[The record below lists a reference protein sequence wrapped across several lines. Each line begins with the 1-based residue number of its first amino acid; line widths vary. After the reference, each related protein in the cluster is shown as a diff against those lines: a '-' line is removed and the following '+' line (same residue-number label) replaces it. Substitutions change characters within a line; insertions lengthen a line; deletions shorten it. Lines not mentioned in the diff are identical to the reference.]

1 MNMESPELLGLGLTA
16 ITAMMGT
23 YYLVLKIKDIQK
35 ESPDPKLTYVTYAQ
49 MDKVRNEL
57 MRIICESEQE
67 LRVLRAEIR
76 DDSRQMLKQYLIGL
90 SKTRDLISKN
100 AQDISSLI
108 AQSSTI
114 THRVNEISIKVDKF
128 LARNYKE

>member
-1 MNMESPELLGLGLTA
+1 MMNIDSPELLGLGLSA
-16 ITAMMGT
+16 ITALMAT
-23 YYLVLKIKDIQK
+23 YYLILKIKDIQK
-35 ESPDPKLTYVTYAQ
+35 ENPDPKLTYVTYAQ

-67 LRVLRAEIR
+67 LRTLRSEIR

-90 SKTRDLISKN
+90 GKTRDLISKN

-108 AQSSTI
+108 AHTTTI
-114 THRVNEISIKVDKF
+114 TQRVNEISIKVDKF
-128 LARNYKE
+128 IAKH

>member
-1 MNMESPELLGLGLTA
+1 MESPELLGLGLTA